1 MLSLSNAKFS
11 SVAEA
16 YRPDPPSPMGVNFFL
31 KCTSVRMSICLSLR
45 LHSEAMFTLYRI
57 VKRSVAESVP
67 DRASVHTR
75 NAAFEAVSAPEQ
87 YCSAPLLKVERSV
100 SDRFLRRSESSLNTF
115 IGAEIA
121 TEPRIGKLSFQIKR
135 EHCKLHNG

>member
-1 MLSLSNAKFS
+1 MAKDSQLRDYLEVYSLSS
-11 SVAEA
+11 DQV
-16 YRPDPPSPMGVNFFL
+16 FL
-31 KCTSVRMSICLSLR
+31 SIQ
-45 LHSEAMFTLYRI
+45 AMFTLYQI
-57 VKRSVAESVP
+57 VKRNVAESVP

-87 YCSAPLLKVERSV
+87 YCSAPLLKVEHSV
-100 SDRFLRRSESSLNTF
+100 SDRFLRWSESSLNTF

-135 EHCKLHNG
+135 ERCKLHNG